1 MSYYNKKYF
10 QDRDL
15 LDRHLAATI
24 EMLAQEHGLKKILD
38 VGCGAGKLVKYFN
51 DNDFDAMGCDKFPEA
66 IKIAKIVNNSSS
78 IQQAPATNLP
88 FKNHSFDLVTAIS
101 VIEHLTENG
110 AKLFLAEAKRVLK
123 PNGFLFMVTPNF
135 AAPWR
140 HIQGKRWFGYSDPT
154 HTHFYTRK
162 SLSGLLKS
170 HEFNNIKFQF
180 KTIYDPPYEW
190 EPPGLLGKLPRPAK
204 SLITFLLISTPV
216 SAIRNSFWIV
226 AQKSKKEAV

>member
-1 MSYYNKKYF
+1 MGYYNKKYF

-38 VGCGAGKLVKYFN
+38 VGCGTGKLVKYFN
-51 DNDFDAMGCDKFPEA
+51 DNGFEALGCDMADEA

-78 IQQAPATNLP
+78 IKKATASNLP
-88 FKNHSFDLVTAIS
+88 FKNGSFDFVTAIS
-101 VIEHLTENG
+101 IIEHLTEKG

-140 HIQGKRWFGYSDPT
+140 YIQGKRWFGYSDPT

-162 SLSGLLKS
+162 SLSNLLRTYR
-170 HEFNNIKFQF
+170 FRNIKLQF

-190 EPPGLLGKLPRPAK
+190 ELPGFLGKLPKPAK

-216 SAIRNSFWIV
+216 SAIRNSFWIA
-226 AQKSKKEAV
+226 AQK

>member
-38 VGCGAGKLVKYFN
+38 VGCGTGKLVKYFN
-51 DNDFDAMGCDKFPEA
+51 DNGFEALGCDKSPEA
-66 IKIAKIVNNSSS
+66 IKIAKTVNDSSS
-78 IQQAPATNLP
+78 IKKATATSLP
-88 FKNHSFDLVTAIS
+88 FKNHTFDLVTAIS

-110 AKLFLAEAKRVLK
+110 AENFIAEAKRVLR

-140 HIQGKRWFGYSDPT
+140 HIHGARWFGYSDPT

-162 SLSGLLKS
+162 SLSNLLRTYRFK
-170 HEFNNIKFQF
+170 NIKLQF
-180 KTIYDPPYEW
+180 KTTYIPPYEW
-190 EPPGLLGKLPRPAK
+190 EMAGLLGKLPWPAK
-204 SLITFLLISTPV
+204 SLLTYLLISSPMSV
-216 SAIRNSFWIV
+216 MRNSFWIA
-226 AQKSKKEAV
+226 AQK